1 MQEGV
6 NTGGTA
12 AASGLPGYPV
22 QKNPSPQKTPVN
34 ATVPYNQGSGAGV
47 GGGLNPYPVFP
58 AGGTGYPTGPANST
72 GSYPHSNSPT
82 PPYSTS
88 SAGGTTIINGNGN
101 QYPQNRVNY
110 EDGSTIPKSN
120 TFTSY
125 ESHQSPSQRFVPKE
139 SGSRT
144 PDNMGQYSNTPNQGS
159 RSADSTPRPRER
171 SAQIT
176 LPTIPSEFPEI
187 KNLSNFQLE
196 KLSSDEV
203 ALMVRL

>member
-34 ATVPYNQGSGAGV
+34 ATVPYNQGSAGV

-58 AGGTGYPTGPANST
+58 AGGTGYPTGPANSA

-110 EDGSTIPKSN
+110 EDGSTIPKST

-139 SGSRT
+139 SGSR
-144 PDNMGQYSNTPNQGS
+144 
-159 RSADSTPRPRER
+159 SADPTPRPRER

-196 KLSSDEV
+196 KLSNDEV
-203 ALMVRL
+203 ALMVRHFSRIFDDISVF